1 MKKAIFSFVT
11 IILIAIAGYFFYS
24 SYQED
29 QRVIEN
35 LQYTV
40 ETHGAKQ
47 TDYEFRP
54 FKTSMTL
61 AAIGDLLIHSTV
73 YNDAKKDDSYDFS
86 PMFKDVKDALK
97 SPDLTIANQETI
109 IGGSEIGLSTYPSFN
124 SPYELADTLKDVGI
138 DIVSIAN
145 NHTLDRGEKAIL
157 NATSYFDKIGME
169 YVGGYRS
176 EEDKTRIRVM
186 SRNGIDIAFLSF
198 TYGTNGIPVPKGK
211 EYLVNLIDMNHI
223 KNDITNAKK
232 VADVVAISMH
242 WGNEYQRYP
251 SDEQLRLAQEIADAG
266 ADLIIGHHPHVLQPM
281 GWLNREDGG
290 KTFVIY
296 SLGNFLSGQMWDYKD
311 IGGVLQVEI
320 VKEVTG
326 KDQTKITVENPT
338 FLSTFVS
345 NTHQRNF
352 KVVPLEDA
360 GSFGLN
366 NANTVHSEIKDH
378 MFQWLE

>member
-1 MKKAIFSFVT
+1 VKKAIFSFVT